1 MQSDDDDDGETWRC
15 VMRSCRKREKSK
27 SDDSSTYL
35 YDAFISY
42 NEGDHDL
49 VYDHLAPHLEDR
61 HGIQFACNLNLIDWL
76 I

>member
-1 MQSDDDDDGETWRC
+1 M
-15 VMRSCRKREKSK
+15 
-27 SDDSSTYL
+27 DDSSTYL

-61 HGIQFACNLNLIDWL
+61 YGVQFIRTRTRT
-76 I
+76 